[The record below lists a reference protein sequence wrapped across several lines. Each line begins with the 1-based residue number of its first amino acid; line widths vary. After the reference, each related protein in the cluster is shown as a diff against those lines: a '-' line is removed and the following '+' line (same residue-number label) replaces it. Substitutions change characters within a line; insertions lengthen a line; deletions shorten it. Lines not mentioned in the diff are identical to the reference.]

1 MTNFVMAAAVIGAG
15 MLISASQGASAAGFT
30 IEGDLDAMTLNA
42 DQTPSKDI
50 VAEIAKR
57 FSLGIQNASGGT
69 AAISGRF
76 NGDLNHILKAI
87 LPRHNYAIAYRDGRP
102 SRITFIGGTAAA
114 STFMGDGTAALEGS
128 ATNGLQYGDGAGR
141 EMEGS
146 VPAAA
151 QDRGPARD
159 SVIIP
164 GQDPFMSNAGN
175 GEASQS
181 AVADEVAPS
190 MPIGW
195 DPDAP
200 IQAGTNESAGAEASE
215 AGASP
220 VLSPENPAAMAETV
234 PEASGVSVPPVL
246 APDARSGPPALPDQ
260 TGSTAGAPG

>member
-1 MTNFVMAAAVIGAG
+1 MAAAVIGAG

-114 STFMGDGTAALEGS
+114 AAVMGGGAAALEGS
-128 ATNGLQYGDGAGR
+128 ATSGLQYGDVAEP

-146 VPAAA
+146 VPAAV
-151 QDRGPARD
+151 QDTAPA

-200 IQAGTNESAGAEASE
+200 IQAGTDEGGGAEASE

-234 PEASGVSVPPVL
+234 PEASGVSDPPVL

-260 TGSTAGAPG
+260 TGRTAGAPG